1 MQVWHFRINLQKLIC
16 SCMNWIFSWSNSW
29 LKRKKLLLHKLKR
42 KRKLTKL
49 SGKMKRHW
57 LLSSI
62 RKKCFLPKLSLL
74 KHRKLTSKLWNR
86 LKLPSYC
93 WQMKNKLVWM
103 VYKRK
108 SPMQNKQWT
117 RQCMDIQQLLS
128 KEFCHRKLQ
137 IPLLLQIRMKARR
150 LILLRLSI
158 MFILLLKI
166 LPSLWM
172 AIKPVA

>member
-1 MQVWHFRINLQKLIC
+1 MQVWHFRISLQKLIC

-42 KRKLTKL
+42 KRKLPLQKLKLTKL

-62 RKKCFLPKLSLL
+62 RKKCFLPKQPLL
-74 KHRKLTSKLWNR
+74 KHRKLTNKLWNR

-117 RQCMDIQQLLS
+117 RQCMDIQRQKLRLNKGLYLNQQVHRQVLAKELGQQLL
-128 KEFCHRKLQ
+128 LV
-137 IPLLLQIRMKARR
+137 LMKS
-150 LILLRLSI
+150 ILHI
-158 MFILLLKI
+158 M
-166 LPSLWM
+166 
-172 AIKPVA
+172 